1 MKWMP
6 EAFVSGRPVSFLPV
20 PAVFL
25 ILILLCV
32 LGALFLNKTVA
43 GRHMLATGRN
53 EQAARFSGVNTAAVR
68 ILAFVICSVLAGFAG
83 ILWLAETKS
92 ALGSSFGSFFE
103 LWAIAGAVLGGC
115 SLRGGE
121 CSIAA
126 VLLGILMVAEIK
138 QGVLLIVEDSWK
150 EVVLGMFVLAG
161 VILDELLTRWL
172 AHRRS

>member
-1 MKWMP
+1 
-6 EAFVSGRPVSFLPV
+6 
-20 PAVFL
+20 
-25 ILILLCV
+25 
-32 LGALFLNKTVA
+32 
-43 GRHMLATGRN
+43 RHMLATGRN
-53 EQAARFSGVNTAAVR
+53 EQAARFSGVNTNAIR
-68 ILAFVICSVLAGFAG
+68 MLAFVLCSVLAGLSG
-83 ILWLAETKS
+83 LLWLAETKS

-126 VLLGILMVAEIK
+126 VFLGILMVAEIK

-161 VILDELLTRWL
+161 VILDEILTRWL
-172 AHRRS
+172 AHRRL